1 MSEPPQ
7 TQLSSLSLHY
17 CSMKKQIPFAVLSAE
32 LKNDNGWYQLLPA
45 GEFRARDGRPFD
57 APFWYLDGEI
67 AAGLIE
73 QVRSSGQDVLIDYDH
88 QTLLKAKQGLGEA
101 LAAGRFSADEIEWR
115 DESGLWIKPRLTP
128 KAQQH
133 VANGEYLYLSAVFPY
148 DSQGTPLELRMAAL
162 TNDPGI
168 TGMQSIATLAA
179 DFFYQPQPTPK
190 TIPKTKENPMTEQL
204 RQLLAKLGV
213 TVAENAE
220 LSEEQGVAAL
230 SALDT
235 LMSEKTTADEKVA
248 TLSTQ
253 VNTVDLSQYVP
264 KATYDA
270 TMQQLAVLSAQTADS
285 EIESAISKA
294 RNDGRVIEA
303 EVDYLKG
310 FGKQQGVAALS
321 AMLDARPQIAVLSA
335 KQTDTT
341 KPADGEKLAV
351 LSADEKT
358 AAKLLGLSEDEFI
371 KQKEAE

>member
-1 MSEPPQ
+1 
-7 TQLSSLSLHY
+7 
-17 CSMKKQIPFAVLSAE
+17 MKKQIPYAVLSAE
-32 LKNDNGWYQLLPA
+32 IKNDNGWYQLLPA

-67 AAGLIE
+67 AADLIE

-101 LAAGRFSADEIEWR
+101 LAAGRFGADEIEWR
-115 DESGLWIKPRLTP
+115 DDSGLWIKPRLTP

-133 VANGEYLYLSAVFPY
+133 VAEGEYLFLSAVFPY
-148 DSQGTPLELRMAAL
+148 DSNGTPLELRMAAL

-179 DFFYQPQPTPK
+179 EFFYNPQTKPQ
-190 TIPKTKENPMTEQL
+190 TKEKAMTEQL

-248 TLSTQ
+248 TLSAQ
-253 VNTVDLSQYVP
+253 AATVDLSKYVP

-270 TMQQLAVLSAQTADS
+270 TVQQLAVLSAQTADS
-285 EIESAISKA
+285 EIESTISKA